1 MWLSAAKVS
10 LPRATTCTMT
20 SEKKAECMEVALAAA
35 REASGMLV
43 KLASSELEI
52 QRKED
57 GSPVTNADMR
67 AHEIISRHLE
77 PLGIPVVSEEGADT
91 PFEERRIWDACWLV
105 DPLDGTSS
113 YIRMRAGYAVNIALV
128 QRNEKGDMVPILGVV
143 ALPDLDEL
151 YFGSADDGAFRTA
164 ISEELNA
171 VPMQRDLRIAAP
183 YNLLISWNEPATLG
197 ELIPGHIDPS
207 EVRMKPISGARKFC
221 LVAEGTA
228 DIHARSRGYMEWD
241 CAAGDAV
248 LRALGFYVRDL
259 VTGRPLVYNG
269 PTLRVGGL
277 IASRV

>member
-1 MWLSAAKVS
+1 
-10 LPRATTCTMT
+10 MT
-20 SEKKAECMEVALAAA
+20 SERTSDEKIWLADCLDTALSAA
-35 REASGMLV
+35 REASRMLV
-43 KLASSELEI
+43 KLASSKLDV
-52 QRKED
+52 QKKSD
-57 GSPVTNADMR
+57 GSVVTNADFR
-67 AHEIISRHLE
+67 AHEIITRHLE
-77 PLGIPVVSEEGADT
+77 PLGIPIISEEGLDI
-91 PFEERRIWDACWLV
+91 PVKERQSWDLCWLV

-113 YIRMRAGYAVNIALV
+113 YIRMRAGYAVNIALM
-128 QRNEKGDMVPILGVV
+128 QREKNTGHMVPVLGVV

-151 YFGSADDGAFRTA
+151 YFGSEGTGGFRTA

-171 VPMQRDLRIAAP
+171 VPMQANLRVSAP

-197 ELIPGHIDPS
+197 ELVPEHIDPTH
-207 EVRMKPISGARKFC
+207 VRMKPISGARKFC

-228 DIHARSRGYMEWD
+228 DIHARSTGYMEWD

-248 LRALGFYVRDL
+248 LRSLGFCVRDL